1 MKNLLTFES
10 VASAIAVVLGLAL
23 LYGAATGE
31 NHHLAWAVYLYVGW
45 ALGAFAIAAQP
56 QALLEKVERRG
67 FKILLPRARGWAGL
81 LNLASCA
88 CLVLAALLWLLS

>member
-10 VASAIAVVLGLAL
+10 VASAIAAVVGLAF

-31 NHHLAWAVYLYVGW
+31 NRHLASAVYLYLSC
-45 ALGAFAIAAQP
+45 ALSAFAIAAQP

-67 FKILLPRARGWAGL
+67 FRIRLPRARGWAGL
-81 LNLASCA
+81 LNVASCA